1 MAKSL
6 TLAVSAMFLMT
17 VGIGGLFYPE
27 RVRELSLRLRGNWV
41 KPMPRLMGNR
51 QELWNIR
58 ISGALAVLL
67 GLFFSWVLWASR

>member
-6 TLAVSAMFLMT
+6 TLVVSAMFLMT
-17 VGIGGLFYPE
+17 VGIGGLFYPK
-27 RVRELSLRLRGNWV
+27 RVRELNLRLRGNWV